1 MAFPRTECHRLG
13 RFAGVMLILAAYA
26 SGCGYHVAGTHSTL
40 PANWRTIAIPAFKND
55 TTRYRIEEK
64 VTEAVIREFIAR
76 TNYRIIQDQP
86 SADAVL
92 HGEIVS
98 VDTTPMLFNSTTGE
112 VTQMLVSVHTK
123 VELLDNK
130 SQKPVY
136 QANDMVFRQE
146 YQISTDAQGFFQEQ
160 DPALGR
166 MAHDFAAKL
175 VANVM
180 EGF

>member
-1 MAFPRTECHRLG
+1 MAVF
-13 RFAGVMLILAAYA
+13 ILVCVI
-26 SGCGYHVAGTHSTL
+26 SITGCGYHVAGTHSTL
-40 PANWRTIAIPAFKND
+40 PADWRTIAIPAFKND
-55 TTRYRIEEK
+55 TTRYRIEQK

-76 TNYRIIQDQP
+76 THYRIVQDEQ

-92 HGEIVS
+92 HGEVLS
-98 VDTTPMLFNSTTGE
+98 VETTPMLFDTTTGE
-112 VTQMLVSVHTK
+112 VTMMLVVVQTK
-123 VELLDNK
+123 VDLLDNK
-130 SQKPVY
+130 SQKPIY

-146 YQISTDAQGFFQEQ
+146 YQISTDVRSFFQEE

-166 MAHDFAAKL
+166 MARDFASKL